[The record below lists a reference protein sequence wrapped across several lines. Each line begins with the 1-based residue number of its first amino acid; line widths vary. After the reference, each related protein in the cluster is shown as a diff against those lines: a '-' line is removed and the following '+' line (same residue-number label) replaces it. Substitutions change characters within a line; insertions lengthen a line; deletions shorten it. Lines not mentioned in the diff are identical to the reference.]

1 MVKEVKSNAPGG
13 KSTKSKSNAPG
24 GIGTK
29 NKRIQQVVLGLAN
42 INVGKIEEREKKLIE
57 KRLKNKKD
65 PSNVSFLNHLKKIRK
80 EVRDEMIKK
89 RPIRLKDKKP

>member
-13 KSTKSKSNAPG
+13 KLYKSKPNAPG

-42 INVGKIEEREKKLIE
+42 INVGKIGEREKKLIE

-65 PSNVSFLNHLKKIRK
+65 PNNVSFLNHLKKIRK
-80 EVRDEMIKK
+80 EVSDEMIKK
-89 RPIRLKDKKP
+89 RPIRLKDKKA

>member
-13 KSTKSKSNAPG
+13 KSYESKPNAPG

-29 NKRIQQVVLGLAN
+29 NKRIQQVVLGIAN
-42 INVGKIEEREKKLIE
+42 INVGKIGEREKKLIL

-65 PSNVSFLNHLKKIRK
+65 PNNVSFFNHLKKIKK
-80 EVRDEMIKK
+80 EVSDEMIKK
-89 RPIRLKDKKP
+89 RPIRLKDKK

>member
-13 KSTKSKSNAPG
+13 KLYKSKPNAPG
-24 GIGTK
+24 GMGIK

-42 INVGKIEEREKKLIE
+42 INVGKIGEREKKLIE

-65 PSNVSFLNHLKKIRK
+65 PNNVSFLNHLKKIRK
-80 EVRDEMIKK
+80 EVNDEMMKK